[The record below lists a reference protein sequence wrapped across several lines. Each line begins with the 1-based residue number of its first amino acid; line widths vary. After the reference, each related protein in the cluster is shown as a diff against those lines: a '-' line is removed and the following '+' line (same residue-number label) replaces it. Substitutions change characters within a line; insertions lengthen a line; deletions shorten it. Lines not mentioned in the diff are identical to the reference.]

1 MRLSTRATLGIRSAA
16 ECFFDRVELG
26 DALERFAGN
35 WSWRRSSLALDL
47 HKLAPQMGPA
57 EGERSGQGVRTRLS
71 GHSLVSLIA
80 VAVDDAAIAFEQSQ
94 AMNGAAAWCIGIDH
108 ARWVRSGPGPVIA

>member
-57 EGERSGQGVRTRLS
+57 ESERSGQGVRTRLS
-71 GHSLVSLIA
+71 GHGLVSLIA
-80 VAVDDAAIAFEQSQ
+80 IAMDDAAIAFEQSQ
-94 AMNGAAAWCIGIDH
+94 AMNGPTARCIGINYSG
-108 ARWVRSGPGPVIA
+108 RIRPGPGPVIA